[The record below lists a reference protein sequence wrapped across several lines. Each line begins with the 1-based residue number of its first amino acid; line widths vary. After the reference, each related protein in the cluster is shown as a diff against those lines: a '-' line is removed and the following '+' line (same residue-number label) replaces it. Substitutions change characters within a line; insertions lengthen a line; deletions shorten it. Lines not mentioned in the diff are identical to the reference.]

1 MSKIT
6 CADIFPKLKAM
17 VGYMIEIMHKDEIPR
32 VARELVNSPKSLI
45 HFICIPFVYSLTTT
59 QVAASYFKT

>member
-17 VGYMIEIMHKDEIPR
+17 VGYVIEIMHKDEIPR
-32 VARELVNSPKSLI
+32 VARELVNLQMSAEKNQISTD
-45 HFICIPFVYSLTTT
+45 HKHEEF
-59 QVAASYFKT
+59 

>member
-32 VARELVNSPKSLI
+32 VARELVNLQMSAEKNQISTG
-45 HFICIPFVYSLTTT
+45 HKHEEF
-59 QVAASYFKT
+59 